1 MAGPISFKSAFETP
15 KAEEELS
22 FSSAFPGSFPLDGQN
37 TGEGLPFS
45 SAFEAG
51 PPSLVG
57 LSQSG
62 ALSVA
67 PELTG
72 QDFTTRDIE
81 GVEDSGPQEPLVDP
95 VSAFAGGFG
104 ASAFLARKAGA
115 TALQAIGRGVVSG
128 TVGALSD
135 FPIGQAAEE
144 VGGIDERLAL
154 PFAVLVGLVSGATL
168 ERVIERKIIKTFS
181 KSKVPQE
188 IIQSVTK
195 QVTEAIAESNPEKAD
210 SILELAAR
218 TQPTAEVRTKADKSI
233 LELAQESQLPKKKG
247 FERTAEDLVVEQAE
261 KRGSKVKVA
270 PEDPIPADKVVNEP
284 SAEPQTPPITK
295 TDDVDGEAKIQ
306 TPDGEQIIGGR
317 LSAEASEAAIELAR
331 KMGAS
336 IEEADEINKMVDS
349 INLDRIDTE
358 DDVKRLMQEISLG
371 DTSAIDQARRGKISH
386 DETKRAAMRS
396 GVTEKTLLKHKTG
409 QALNAEDSLKASMI
423 NAASAKRVFASMKKV
438 NEGGTDQDLLEFLA
452 LIEKH
457 KIIQAAESGIAT
469 EAGRALSARRI
480 VKTGEEIELK
490 SLKAIIDKLG
500 GREVTEDIAKRLAQ
514 IDPSDIGSVN
524 KFLQEAGKATT
535 ADKVFEVWVNSLLSS
550 PITHMVNVT
559 SNGLTFLSQF
569 PEHAVAGGFDA
580 VRSAITGKPRSRFA
594 GEAAEA
600 FFSIGQGL
608 KLGVRNMLWSFRTG
622 LPSDAQAKLET
633 RTFRAIEGKIGEVI
647 RLPGRA
653 LIAMDEFYKGV
664 NYTTE
669 LHALAFREAT
679 KQGLK
684 GKAKASRIATIVNN
698 PSKELTEKARET
710 MLNRVFQKELSG
722 SLKKLSA
729 ARLQEDRTGIILR
742 FIVPFV
748 RTPVNIAK
756 FGLERTPLGFID
768 VVSRQLGKD
777 PLAPEDLANQLSKA
791 TLGTMIGAVTYQYA
805 LEGKVTGGGPK
816 NRLQREALYRTN
828 WRPYSIKI
836 GNKYY
841 PYGRL
846 EPIGSI
852 LGMAADL
859 AEGTNALSEE
869 EYSDLAVRMVRSVSK
884 NVTSKTFL
892 RGLSNAL
899 DALSDPDRYAG
910 PWMESFGGTVVPR
923 IVAGAARSSDDF
935 LRETEGLGEYI
946 QSQIPFLSQDL
957 LPKRNLWGEPIE
969 REGGFTE
976 RFLSPVQ
983 VSTEKGSLADRE
995 IVKLGMSIGKPQPI
1009 INGIEL
1015 TPKEYDE
1022 FLTQAG
1028 ARAKKLVGNL
1038 VTQKSYAKLPE
1049 ERQMQ
1054 QIRSRYDTA
1063 VKIERA
1069 RFFPKIRQKRIEAS
1083 KFDDKGVK

>member
-1 MAGPISFKSAFETP
+1 MAISFLPAKPKGEEKPKVSFLPEAVEETDSGI
-15 KAEEELS
+15 S
-22 FSSAFPGSFPLDGQN
+22 FLPAASSDP
-37 TGEGLPFS
+37 S
-45 SAFEAG
+45 SLF
-51 PPSLVG
+51 G
-57 LSQSG
+57 LSQAG
-62 ALSVA
+62 ALSAA

-72 QDFTTRDIE
+72 QDITARDIE
-81 GVEDSGPQEPLVDP
+81 GTEDPGLQDPLVDP

-104 ASAFLARKAGA
+104 ATAFLTKSV
-115 TALQAIGRGVVSG
+115 GRGVVSG
-128 TVGALSD
+128 LVGAASD
-135 FPIGQAAEE
+135 IPIGQAAEE

-168 ERVIERKIIKTFS
+168 ESVIEKKIVKTFA
-181 KSKVPQE
+181 KTAVPQE
-188 IIQSVTK
+188 IVQSVTK
-195 QVTEAIAESNPEKAD
+195 QVTEAIAENNPEKAD
-210 SILELAAR
+210 SILDLAAR
-218 TQPTAEVRTKADKSI
+218 TQPTAEVKTQADKTI

-247 FERTAEDLVVEQAE
+247 FEKTAEDLVVEQAE
-261 KRGSKVKVA
+261 KRGTKIKVA
-270 PEDPIPADKVVNEP
+270 PEEPIPSDKVVNEP
-284 SAEPQTPPITK
+284 SAEPPTPPITK
-295 TDDVDGEAKIQ
+295 ADDVDGEAKIQ

-317 LSAEASEAAIELAR
+317 LSAEASETAVELAR

-336 IEEADEINKMVDS
+336 IEEADEIGKMVDS
-349 INLDRIDTE
+349 INLDRIDAE

-371 DTSAIDQARRGKISH
+371 DTSRINEARRGKIGFE
-386 DETKRAAMRS
+386 ETKRAAMRS
-396 GVTEKTLLKHKTG
+396 GVTEKTLLKRKPG
-409 QALNAEDSLKASMI
+409 QVLNAEDSLKASMI
-423 NAASAKRVFASMKKV
+423 NAASAKQLFASMQKV
-438 NEGGTDQDLLEFLA
+438 NQGGTDRDLLEFLS
-452 LIEKH
+452 LIERH

-480 VKTGEEIELK
+480 VKSTEDVK
-490 SLKAIIDKLG
+490 AQNLKAIIDKLG
-500 GREVTEDIAKRLAQ
+500 GREVTEDIAKRMAM
-514 IDPSDIGSVN
+514 IDPSDVGSVN
-524 KFLQEAGKATT
+524 KFIQEVGKATT

-550 PITHMVNVT
+550 PITHMVNTT
-559 SNGLTFLSQF
+559 SNGLTFFSQF

-580 VRSAITGKPRSRFA
+580 VRSAITGKPRTRFA

-633 RTFRAIEGKIGEVI
+633 RTFRAIEGRLGEAI

-679 KQGLK
+679 KKGLK
-684 GKAKASRIATIVNN
+684 GKAKAKKIAGILNN
-698 PSKELTEKARET
+698 PTEEITEKARET

-729 ARLQEDRTGIILR
+729 ARNQEDRVGTILR

-768 VVSRQLGKD
+768 VVSRQLGKE
-777 PLAPEDLANQLSKA
+777 PLSPEDLANQLSKA
-791 TLGTMIGAVTYQYA
+791 TIGTMIGAVTYQHA
-805 LEGKVTGGGPK
+805 LEGKITGGGPK
-816 NRLQREALYRTN
+816 NRNQRDALYRTG
-828 WRPYSIKI
+828 WRPYSIKA
-836 GNKYY
+836 GDKYY
-841 PYGRL
+841 SYGRL

-859 AEGTNALSEE
+859 AEGTNTFSEE
-869 EYSDLAVRMVRSVSK
+869 EYGDLAIKMVESFSK

-910 PWMESFGGTVVPR
+910 PWLESFGGTVVPR

-969 REGGFTE
+969 REGGFTQ
-976 RFLSPVQ
+976 RFISPVQ
-983 VSTEKGSLADRE
+983 VSTDKGSLADRE
-995 IVKLGMSIGKPQPI
+995 IVRLGVSVGKPQPV

-1022 FLTQAG
+1022 FLVKAG
-1028 ARAKKLVGNL
+1028 SRAKKLVGNL
-1038 VTQKSYAKLPE
+1038 VSQKSYGKLPE
-1049 ERQMQ
+1049 DRQMD
-1054 QIRSRYDTA
+1054 QIRSRYNTA
-1063 VKIERA
+1063 VRIERT
-1069 RFFPKIRQKRIEAS
+1069 RFFPKIRQKRIEAG
-1083 KFDDKGVK
+1083 KFDQ